1 MRGTRRGKRALLRRP
16 GFPAGVGGHAAVLL
30 ASALAGI
37 ARSVLADL
45 EAGRLAS
52 HSVAALTQA
61 AETVGVDAE
70 LTFNHYGGRGS
81 IDLFAWHSATRTL
94 VVIEIKTV
102 IVDVRDLLSNVDRK
116 VRIGRSLAVERGWT
130 PRAVLP
136 VLLVAEGSTARRR
149 IAEHAALFGRF
160 SPRGR
165 SAMAWLRQPDVA
177 TALSGV
183 L

>member
-30 ASALAGI
+30 A
-37 ARSVLADL
+37 
-45 EAGRLAS
+45 
-52 HSVAALTQA
+52 
-61 AETVGVDAE
+61 
-70 LTFNHYGGRGS
+70 FGGRGS

>member
-1 MRGTRRGKRALLRRP
+1 L
-16 GFPAGVGGHAAVLL
+16 
-30 ASALAGI
+30 
-37 ARSVLADL
+37 
-45 EAGRLAS
+45 
-52 HSVAALTQA
+52 
-61 AETVGVDAE
+61 VDAE

-160 SPRGR
+160 SLRGR
-165 SAMAWLRQPDVA
+165 SGMAWLRQPDLA

-183 L
+183 LCMAKLSQARPGDRRRAGRQRIRRSQAISRSGSAR